1 MPSFAL
7 IPSSATAVGRYV
19 PAAEVTPVS
28 DICWTAPLMT
38 RLPSWAWIAAAGA
51 TTSRRRARWWRSIAT
66 MSGSVALRV
75 VRNSGAVM
83 TVSDQYEMDVLAAAA
98 RTAAASG

>member
-1 MPSFAL
+1 M
-7 IPSSATAVGRYV
+7 
-19 PAAEVTPVS
+19 S
-28 DICWTAPLMT
+28 DICWTAPLIT

-75 VRNSGAVM
+75 VRNSGTVM
-83 TVSDQYEMDVLAAAA
+83 TNSNQYGMDVLADG
-98 RTAAASG
+98 SGNGERGRRP